1 MTAGPD
7 GLFLK
12 SDDGKVNLLVTTVPL
27 LNAWAKRVDMG
38 LKSKDDVA
46 VIFASEPFYTDV
58 SADDATVYRLAELPV
73 KRKPADA
80 VKKALLLG
88 ESQDGGWRGPN
99 TLTVSVKQGGG
110 FRVLELHARSFSVVC
125 MVLVKIVLVL
135 TISGIFVYAYRENK
149 KTNY

>member
-58 SADDATVYRLAELPV
+58 SADDATVYRLAE
-73 KRKPADA
+73 RS
-80 VKKALLLG
+80 
-88 ESQDGGWRGPN
+88 ESRLMQ
-99 TLTVSVKQGGG
+99 
-110 FRVLELHARSFSVVC
+110 
-125 MVLVKIVLVL
+125 
-135 TISGIFVYAYRENK
+135 
-149 KTNY
+149 